1 MKLLIMK
8 KPKTELKRV
17 IELDESVTKDT
28 IKRYKVSVF
37 DFYNVLNKLTYVNE
51 DIIDLIRNKF
61 NGNGN
66 IKRNRA
72 VVSFY
77 LLNKRTPP
85 SGGPTEKLSNSSAD
99 RTTIKV
105 ISQSYSKLHE
115 LLRKKKA
122 SERSDTGF
130 NACYTSLYTSISQ
143 VEGRS
148 IVYTAFEVFREML
161 SPFQSPSQRKHRR
174 NSFQFNEQ
182 RYLQT

>member
-1 MKLLIMK
+1 M
-8 KPKTELKRV
+8 
-17 IELDESVTKDT
+17 
-28 IKRYKVSVF
+28 F
-37 DFYNVLNKLTYVNE
+37 DIYNVLNKLTYVNE

-115 LLRKKKA
+115 LLRKKKLPKEVILV
-122 SERSDTGF
+122 SMHV
-130 NACYTSLYTSISQ
+130 TSLYTNISQ
-143 VEGRS
+143 VEGRN
-148 IVYTAFEVFREML
+148 IVYAAFEVFREML
-161 SPFQSPSQRKHRR
+161 PS
-174 NSFQFNEQ
+174 F
-182 RYLQT
+182 